1 MGAASELLSLV
12 VSGLASGS
20 AYALLALGV
29 VIIFRSTDA
38 VNFAIGQTG
47 VIALYLA
54 GLLLTA
60 GAPLWLVM
68 VGAIIVGA
76 GLGVVTERA
85 FIRPLGHR
93 KNFAFISLVVTIGL
107 TFMLQALIG
116 AVWGH
121 PPRGFPPLVAGT
133 MQIGDFAVAWNKI
146 VATGVALACMGV
158 VAFFFG
164 RTPLGIAM
172 RASAED
178 HFAARIVGLDANR
191 ISILAWSLG
200 CGLATLAMFVLA
212 AEQSLSSTL
221 ADHSLFRAFAG
232 VFLGGLTSMPGAV
245 LGGFAIGILD
255 NLAGGYVSPNFRDTI
270 VFGVIVVLLFL
281 RPAGLLGT
289 ARKQRV

>member
-1 MGAASELLSLV
+1 MGGLSELLSLV
-12 VSGLASGS
+12 IAGVASGS

-47 VIALYLA
+47 VIALYVASLLISA
-54 GLLLTA
+54 GL
-60 GAPLWLVM
+60 PVWLVLLAATV
-68 VGAIIVGA
+68 VGAVA
-76 GLGVVTERA
+76 GVVTERA
-85 FIRPLGHR
+85 IIRPLGHR

-121 PPRGFPPLVAGT
+121 PPRAFPPLVAGT
-133 MQIGDFAVAWNKI
+133 LQIGSFAVAWNKV
-146 VATGVALACMGV
+146 VATGVALSCMGV
-158 VAFFFG
+158 VAYFFG

-191 ISILAWSLG
+191 VAILAWSLG
-200 CGLATLAMFVLA
+200 CGLATLAMFFLA

-255 NLAGGYVSPNFRDTI
+255 NLAGGYVSPNFRDSI
-270 VFGVIVVLLFL
+270 VFGVIVAVLFL